1 MSQISGN
8 EASRLPTDEP
18 AFNSH
23 PEIEISETCNDYRTV
38 LPSQTIYDAEVIDL
52 TSDDDSVGWPFWPRG
67 SQNLKLDLTRTGA
80 GIGIFLA
87 HTPRK
92 IRATISDTIFQD
104 YTSVCDADAT
114 LTLVHNSI
122 SICFFYSS
130 RSRKVPLEETTTTM
144 GDQL

>member
-52 TSDDDSVGWPFWPRG
+52 TSDDDSV
-67 SQNLKLDLTRTGA
+67 GA